1 MSSEW
6 RAPAPLPMYQPVV
19 LKHVPTMVRRKYDR
33 LNVVDDLILDQPQ
46 PQPQGSVS
54 EDDGCDRS
62 EMEHLEFIADTDV
75 KHQTLDNGL
84 ENLSD
89 DQGSCQSQ
97 DDSQQDYNLS
107 GEMDASVSVGG
118 HHSRLGNST
127 DDCVT
132 RTYSESISNGSTGQ
146 TDLDSENSKSKD
158 DGSNG
163 ANYALIMDSNPHED
177 ESHEPKHKRL
187 ASFSNEQALHSKY
200 SENEDDEPKVADH
213 APNMVTGRPA
223 PPPLPMYHP
232 VVLHHV
238 PTMVRRKYEHFDT
251 DKLDQIEDEPK
262 NDGEDDG
269 DLDSI
274 NNEDNLRSENS
285 SCEQG
290 SALEDDDCDGSDM
303 KHSSCIIDAPVK
315 GWRQSEDDDLQD
327 SNPSSEV
334 DDGISVESQLNG
346 EENSADY
353 CESGAYCERVGTRS
367 IKPTELDSKDTKI
380 KDDWPKVANHAP
392 VVDSNLDEDDHETT
406 HKRLAFLSNEQALHS
421 ENSESDNDV
430 PKLFNHVPMVEF
442 NHENGMQDK
451 TLVDFNTEEGNSKD
465 EYNGPEGAESASYT
479 GIIDKGFDMIEG
491 ISVNEQGPSSE
502 ENKRVRHL
510 SEGNSPFCAIVS
522 LNSLAEEMGRGSFDD
537 KQDMV
542 YKTQASKKSIEEDRC
557 KLQGRCSPPP
567 LPMYRPVALK
577 HVPTMVRKRYERSDV
592 EPLHQIE
599 DVPTNDGEFEDDG
612 DLDDEGGL
620 LSENISS
627 EQGWHEGEADDL
639 QNSNSSSNVDSCV
652 SVECQQNEVENSI
665 DDCETGIYNEIV
677 SSRDI
682 QPTDLHSENIESED
696 DESKVANTA
705 PIVDSN
711 LDEGETQDKRPSL
724 ALHSEYSERKDDEP
738 EFAYHAP
745 IVDSN
750 LENVF
755 QDKRLV
761 DFSNEQGD
769 IKDEYNGAEDAKTAS
784 YPSAKYDSLDMTG
797 RNSTDE
803 QGLHL
808 EDNKRDGD
816 ESEGNSSFCTT
827 ASLKSEAEVIE
838 CGSFDDDEQDTITQM
853 HTEDFGTQNIIGKS
867 LDNVNLK
874 SASNGTEGTNSNYN
888 MHTAVETKVQD
899 ESQWYSNYQKEFEP
913 ETLGKILEENGYEL
927 YCPNCK
933 HCFTN
938 PLIVQ
943 RKGNGQHCRIS
954 CFTSLIA
961 LFCSGRD

>member
-451 TLVDFNTEEGNSKD
+451 TLVDFNTEEG
-465 EYNGPEGAESASYT
+465 
-479 GIIDKGFDMIEG
+479 
-491 ISVNEQGPSSE
+491 PSSE

-627 EQGWHEGEADDL
+627 EQ
-639 QNSNSSSNVDSCV
+639 
-652 SVECQQNEVENSI
+652 VECQQNEVENSI

>member
-46 PQPQGSVS
+46 PQPQDTPSNDAQFQNDGDLDSIDPDAPTSPNILTTHHQGSVS

-451 TLVDFNTEEGNSKD
+451 TLVDFNTEEG
-465 EYNGPEGAESASYT
+465 
-479 GIIDKGFDMIEG
+479 
-491 ISVNEQGPSSE
+491 PSSE

-627 EQGWHEGEADDL
+627 EQ
-639 QNSNSSSNVDSCV
+639 
-652 SVECQQNEVENSI
+652 VECQQNEVENSI

-682 QPTDLHSENIESED
+682 QPT
-696 DESKVANTA
+696 
-705 PIVDSN
+705 
-711 LDEGETQDKRPSL
+711 
-724 ALHSEYSERKDDEP
+724 EYSERKDDEP

>member
-627 EQGWHEGEADDL
+627 EQ
-639 QNSNSSSNVDSCV
+639 
-652 SVECQQNEVENSI
+652 VECQQNEVENSI

-682 QPTDLHSENIESED
+682 QPT
-696 DESKVANTA
+696 
-705 PIVDSN
+705 
-711 LDEGETQDKRPSL
+711 